1 MAASI
6 PTTIKGRKQAIGYI
20 RVSHEEQARDGL
32 SLEMQDAKIHAYCHL
47 NDLDLIGIVE
57 DAGISAKNIHGRP
70 GFQQALDMVFGGR
83 ADALVVWKLDRAFR
97 STQDALTVA
106 EKLNKRGKALVS
118 ICENLPTRCNR
129 RFFFTPRLLA
139 QRNERSSERHSRPGA
154 KRCRG
159 EKTGGSL
166 PYGFIADE
174 HGKLAEHPEEQSVV
188 SRIRRYRAQGYS
200 YRKIVATL
208 ARDRIYTRKGTP
220 FAETQIVRILNQAA

>member
-118 ICENLPTRCNR
+118 IGEKLDTTSAIGE
-129 RFFFTPRLLA
+129 FFFTLMASLA
-139 QRNERSSERHSRPGA
+139 QMERKIVGERTRA
-154 KRCRG
+154 ALAQKRCRG

-200 YRKIVATL
+200 TGR
-208 ARDRIYTRKGTP
+208 
-220 FAETQIVRILNQAA
+220 